1 MKELQDFSHAIMTL
15 DDRIIENNYKLTL
28 TKRNKA
34 PIYADMSESISKINE
49 QLGIIIELE
58 EAKEKTV

>member
-49 QLGIIIELE
+49 
-58 EAKEKTV
+58 